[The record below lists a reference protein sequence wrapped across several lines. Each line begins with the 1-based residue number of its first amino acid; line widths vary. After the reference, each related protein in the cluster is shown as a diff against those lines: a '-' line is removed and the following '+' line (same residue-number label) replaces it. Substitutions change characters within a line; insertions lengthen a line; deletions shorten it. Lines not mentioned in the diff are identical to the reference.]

1 MDPKVFGER
10 FRKVRDELGLK
21 QQDIAKSLGVS
32 QSYISG
38 IEKGNKNPSET
49 FVELLCCKFNINKM
63 WLLNGEGPMFL
74 DDSYTPIPQIPLE
87 VLEEMKRREA
97 EGEAIDDESFCKVP
111 IYNVKAAAGDGYLNE
126 SEAVIDYIVFRKPYI
141 RNYFLTT
148 PNGLFLI
155 EVVGDSME
163 PTFRNG
169 DLIMADRSKIYDRQD
184 GIYVIKRSGEL
195 MVKRIQFLD
204 NEFLV
209 ISDNKLYPPYKTK
222 EIEIVGKVIWFG
234 RKL

>member
-1 MDPKVFGER
+1 
-10 FRKVRDELGLK
+10 
-21 QQDIAKSLGVS
+21 
-32 QSYISG
+32 
-38 IEKGNKNPSET
+38 
-49 FVELLCCKFNINKM
+49 
-63 WLLNGEGPMFL
+63 
-74 DDSYTPIPQIPLE
+74 
-87 VLEEMKRREA
+87 MKRREA
-97 EGEAIDDESFCKVP
+97 DGEAIDDESFCKVP

-222 EIEIVGKVIWFG
+222 EVEIVGKVIWFG